1 MASATPAWE
10 PQPAPPTASPAAL
23 EFAVLEACLASRSA
37 RQLPLHEM
45 ESQQQSKGREVQ
57 RLLLQA
63 HLEQRSTGEGERPCA
78 SETSSE
84 RCGIPVVDSAR
95 ASSKP
100 SLDRCRWSAWAIRA
114 WAHPASI
121 PGIKLWLCP
130 LAPSPTSCR
139 GAWSRRRSR
148 TPSTRRS
155 RPWPSS
161 PAFRFPN
168 AAWRNSCPM
177 RPRILTPSIG
187 NVPPNGDRLDPG
199 GGDR

>member
-84 RCGIPVVDSAR
+84 RCGIP
-95 ASSKP
+95 
-100 SLDRCRWSAWAIRA
+100 
-114 WAHPASI
+114 
-121 PGIKLWLCP
+121 
-130 LAPSPTSCR
+130 SPTQHPLPQNRLWTGAGGPHGLFAPGLTQPLSPGSNPGFARSLLLLPAAAALGQGGGPEPLPR
-139 GAWSRRRSR
+139 GGRGPGRAHRRFGFQ
-148 TPSTRRS
+148 TQ
-155 RPWPSS
+155 
-161 PAFRFPN
+161 
-168 AAWRNSCPM
+168 
-177 RPRILTPSIG
+177 
-187 NVPPNGDRLDPG
+187 PG
-199 GGDR
+199 GTLARCGPGF